1 MLVDSLNEEAQL
13 NKVGFQMTKR
23 RLAALLVD
31 RLRLRQYQ
39 KDNRRSSTRTA
50 GLRVRFRMSQP

>member
-1 MLVDSLNEEAQL
+1 VLVDSLNEEAQL
-13 NKVGFQMTKR
+13 NKVGFQMTER

-50 GLRVRFRMSQP
+50 GSRVRFHESHE